1 MNVQKSVPP
10 RNDAGVLF
18 VQGNNIKKK
27 SAKWGFIADVI
38 LQAIQGSPL
47 TLKCTKFKTCF

>member
-1 MNVQKSVPP
+1 MCRSPSPP